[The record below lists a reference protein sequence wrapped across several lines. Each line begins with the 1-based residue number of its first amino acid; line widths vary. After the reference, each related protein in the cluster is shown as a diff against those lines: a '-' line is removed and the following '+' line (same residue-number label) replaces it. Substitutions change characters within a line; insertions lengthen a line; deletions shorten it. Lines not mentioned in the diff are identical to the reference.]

1 MDINKMF
8 FDENEKPLDRLVSD
22 GGYAAVFRSFGC
34 IGDSL
39 SSGEFEK
46 YREGGHGFYDFYE
59 YSWGQF
65 MARMCGSKAY
75 NFSKGGMTAE
85 RFLDGFGVECGC
97 WNPENIC
104 QAYIL
109 ALGVNDILVPGM
121 DIGTVADVD
130 LDDYNNNADSFA
142 GRFVKIMQKCRE
154 VQPDAKLFLVTMP
167 KGGYFREGQDEQADK
182 HEQLM
187 YDIAE
192 TFGNTYVIDLRKYG
206 PTYEGEF
213 GNGIYMC
220 GHLNAAGYLLTA
232 QMIASY
238 IDYIVRHNLRDFR
251 AVGFIGTRHRNIKV
265 PEKE

>member
-1 MDINKMF
+1 MNIKEMF
-8 FDENEKPLDRLVSD
+8 FDENEQPLDRLVSD

-39 SSGEFEK
+39 ASGEFEK
-46 YREGGHGFYDFYE
+46 YRAGGNGYYDFYE

-75 NFSKGGMTAE
+75 NFSKGGMTTAG
-85 RFLDGFGVECGC
+85 FLNNFGEECGC

-104 QAYIL
+104 QAYII
-109 ALGVNDILVPGM
+109 ALGVNDALVPGL
-121 DIGTVADVD
+121 DLGSVADMNIE
-130 LDDYNNNADSFA
+130 DYNKNADTFA
-142 GRFVKIMQKCRE
+142 GRFCKIMQKCRE
-154 VQPDAKLFLVTMP
+154 IQSDAKFFLVTMP
-167 KGGYFREGQDEQADK
+167 KGGYTAPGQEEQADK
-182 HEQLM
+182 HQQLM

-192 TFGNTYVIDLRKYG
+192 AFGNTYVIDLRKYG
-206 PTYEGEF
+206 PAYEGEF

-251 AVGFIGTRHRNIKV
+251 AVGFIGTRHRNIII
-265 PEKE
+265 PERE